1 MSGRDHPDD
10 RSEHGE
16 RRERSRSRSL
26 SPAPARYDPNKERR
40 RPTWFDIEPVGGVP
54 PIIDSLPGAV
64 QVISE
69 EASRLAAPAGASNQ
83 ATRHARRIYI
93 GGLPPNSREEQVGA
107 FISNALA
114 AVGGTTAGPGP
125 SVINVYVNR
134 EKNFAFLEL
143 RTVEETSNAMALDGV
158 MYEGVAV
165 RIRRP
170 ADYDPAAAAHLGP
183 SDPNPNLNL
192 AAIALD
198 KPKAKSATEAPGAQA
213 SAFQEDHNR
222 LFVGGLPYYLS
233 EDEVKELFGT
243 FGTIKFLNLIRDKKT
258 GSSKGYG
265 FIVYEDPGV
274 VESAIAGLNNMKLGD
289 RAISVRRADPQ
300 KPGPASTVSNPED
313 GAPQTMFTAV
323 KPRVVRLA
331 NAVTAE
337 ELEDDDDYEDIVEDM
352 REEAGKFGQVV
363 EVHIPRPGKGD
374 DPPGVGLVLLEFV
387 SPDSA
392 LNARLGLHGRKFGT
406 RAVEATLMVQED
418 YERMTGGTRR

>member
-1 MSGRDHPDD
+1 MGDPRL
-10 RSEHGE
+10 
-16 RRERSRSRSL
+16 RSRSL
-26 SPAPARYDPNKERR
+26 SPLPARYDPGKDRR
-40 RPTWFDIEPVGGVP
+40 RPTWFDIEPVGGAP

-64 QVISE
+64 KVISD
-69 EASRLAAPAGASNQ
+69 EAAQLAAPAGASNQ

-93 GGLPPNSREEQVGA
+93 GGLPPNSRENEVGA

-114 AVGGTTAGPGP
+114 AVGGTTAGPGA
-125 SVINVYVNR
+125 SVINVYVNH

-170 ADYDPAAAAHLGP
+170 ADYNASAAAHLGP

-198 KPKAKSATEAPGAQA
+198 KPKAKGAAEAPGPQA

-233 EDEVKELFGT
+233 EEEVKELFAT
-243 FGTIKFLNLIRDKKT
+243 FGPIKFLNLIRDKQT

-265 FIVYEDPGV
+265 FIVYEDPSV
-274 VESAIAGLNNMKLGD
+274 VEAAIAGLNNMKLGD

-300 KPGPASTVSNPED
+300 KSSEP
-313 GAPQTMFTAV
+313 GAPVTNPDAGTQQTMFTAV
-323 KPRVVRLA
+323 KPKVVRLA
-331 NAVTAE
+331 NAVTLE

-352 REEAGKFGQVV
+352 REEAGKYGQVV
-363 EVHIPRPGKGD
+363 DVHVPRPTGKGD
-374 DPPGVGLVLLEFV
+374 PPPGVGLVLIEFV
-387 SPDSA
+387 SPESA
-392 LNARLGLHGRKFGT
+392 LNARLGLHGRKFGA
-406 RAVEATLMVQED
+406 RSVEARLMLDED
-418 YERMTGGTRR
+418 FRALVPRTA